1 MNEGEAD
8 KNALGVIARGAAAGA
23 VGTAAMT
30 VTQAIEMSFTGRKP
44 SLVPGEVGTK
54 LARVKLRGKQKRRL
68 SLGVH
73 WAHGVNGGV
82 VRGLIGLTPLSGAS
96 ASAAHFAALWGSDVT
111 LYMALGVAPA
121 PWRWERD
128 ELAVDLL
135 HKGVYAVVT
144 SAAFERLS
152 R

>member
-1 MNEGEAD
+1 MNERGEQGSAF
-8 KNALGVIARGAAAGA
+8 GVLAKGAAAGA
-23 VGTAAMT
+23 LGTAAMT
-30 VTQAIEMSFTGRKP
+30 VTQAIEMRFTGRKA
-44 SLVPGEVGTK
+44 SLVPGEVGAR
-54 LARVKLRGKQKRRL
+54 LARMKVRGRKKRRL

-73 WAHGVNGGV
+73 WAHGLNGGV

-111 LYMALGVAPA
+111 LYMALGIAAA
-121 PWRWERD
+121 PWRWDRD

-135 HKGVYAVVT
+135 HKGVYAAVT
-144 SAAFERLS
+144 SAAFERLN